1 MDLRASRQPRNTGV
15 LDRSFLSSLPDARY
29 GIRKGELF
37 AGKYRIDRVLG
48 AGGMGVVLLAHHV
61 ELDDRVAIKLLLP
74 EVLNQGEAV
83 ARFFREAQA
92 AAKIKSEHVARVHDV
107 GSLDNGAPY
116 MVMEFLEGEDLG
128 NRVEQRGP
136 LAPSLAAELLLQA
149 CEAIAEAHSLG
160 IVHRDLKPSNLFVI
174 QKHGAP
180 LVKVLDFGL
189 AKRIGN
195 AGPLPSI
202 TSTTAT
208 MGSPLYMSPEQMQ
221 STRDVDLRTDIW
233 ALGAILYE
241 LTTGVPPFA
250 ATSIPELVMKLLTTS
265 QAPVASVRPGLPA
278 PVAEA
283 LDALIGRCLEKD
295 RERRFAT
302 VTDFARALAPL
313 APSRARVSL
322 ERITGVLSAGET
334 AAERPVPAMAS
345 TTSGQTISA
354 RGAAGPAARRHRR
367 LLWFAAPVALGVF
380 AWFGRATSDPP
391 ATSIEP
397 EAQPAASATPSTAAR
412 QVAPQTAPEV
422 VPVVASPEPAPRA
435 LAASPVPTS
444 TAEATRTTRAP
455 KVVKKTTRRQPS
467 GNVDVYDDRK

>member
-1 MDLRASRQPRNTGV
+1 M
-15 LDRSFLSSLPDARY
+15 LDPSFLSSLPDARY
-29 GIRKGELF
+29 GIREGDLF
-37 AGKYRIDRVLG
+37 AGKYRIERVLG
-48 AGGMGVVLLAHHV
+48 AGGMGVVLLANHV

-92 AAKIKSEHVARVHDV
+92 AAKIKSEHVARVRDV

-128 NRVEQRGP
+128 HWVETKGP
-136 LAPSLAAELLLQA
+136 LAPALAAELLLQA
-149 CEAIAEAHSLG
+149 CEAIAEAHALG
-160 IVHRDLKPSNLFVI
+160 IVHRDLKPSNLFVTR
-174 QKHGAP
+174 QHGTP

-189 AKRIGN
+189 AKRLGN
-195 AGPLPSI
+195 AGPLGSI

-265 QAPVASVRPGLPA
+265 QPPVASVRPELRA
-278 PVAEA
+278 DLAQA
-283 LDALIGRCLEKD
+283 LDSLIGRCLEKD

-322 ERITGVLSAGET
+322 ERIAGVLPSTDT
-334 AAERPVPAMAS
+334 AAERPAPALAS
-345 TTSGQTISA
+345 TASGQTVSA
-354 RGAAGPAARRHRR
+354 RGVSRLPVHRGA
-367 LLWFAAPVALGVF
+367 LWLAAPVVLGVL
-380 AWFGRATSDPP
+380 AWIVRTNTHPAAAT
-391 ATSIEP
+391 IEP
-397 EAQPAASATPSTAAR
+397 NAQPVASSAESTLAR
-412 QVAPQTAPEV
+412 QVAPKTAPEV
-422 VPVVASPEPAPRA
+422 APVDLPPLPSAPPSTSASASGKAAVTPA
-435 LAASPVPTS
+435 VV
-444 TAEATRTTRAP
+444 RTTRAP
-455 KVVKKTTRRQPS
+455 KVVKKTTRRQPT
-467 GNVDVYDDRK
+467 GTVDVYDDRK